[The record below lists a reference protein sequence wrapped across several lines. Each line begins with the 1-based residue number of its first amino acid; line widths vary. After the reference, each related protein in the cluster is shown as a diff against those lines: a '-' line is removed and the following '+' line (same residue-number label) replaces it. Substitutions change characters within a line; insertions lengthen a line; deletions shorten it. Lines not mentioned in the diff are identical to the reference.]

1 MKLASRASAR
11 RQEVCDH
18 KTSLRRMDVTPLA
31 GVRVLDLTTFL
42 SGPYCALVLRQLGA
56 EIIKVEPLEGE
67 PTRGGSPEPVTD
79 FWFALHRGRRS
90 IALDLKRDEARD
102 VFFDLARTADVVVEN
117 YRPGVTKRL
126 GIDPDTLRG
135 INPRLIT
142 CAINGYGTEGELAG
156 AAAID
161 GVVQAF
167 CGSFI
172 FPTIWGLPEGPIPF
186 QVADIAGGTAAAHA
200 ILAALYTRERTG
212 TGAHL
217 QLSLAECLLNW
228 INTGDRTGTLR
239 SPNTILATGSDGG
252 RFVVQTTLHFRTKLA
267 AMLGLTFEAT
277 EDYAAQVRSKLSTNT
292 KQYWLQRLA
301 EVGVPAAPIQTI
313 ADALAHPDIANEVVD
328 GRMMPASPFVIN
340 GDRHATPELP
350 PSLGEHTIE
359 VLRDVLGYDSARI
372 DSLSGN
378 GAIRGR

>member
-1 MKLASRASAR
+1 
-11 RQEVCDH
+11 
-18 KTSLRRMDVTPLA
+18 MDATPLA

-90 IALDLKRDEARD
+90 VALDLKRADARE
-102 VFFDLARTADVVVEN
+102 VFFDLARQADVVVEN
-117 YRPGVTKRL
+117 YRPGVTTRL
-126 GIDPDTLRG
+126 GIDPETLRA
-135 INPRLIT
+135 INSRLIT
-142 CAINGYGTEGELAG
+142 CAINGFGTAGELAG

-167 CGSFI
+167 CGSFV

-200 ILAALYTRERTG
+200 VLAALYTRERTG

-217 QLSLAECLLNW
+217 QLSLAECLLSW

-239 SPNTILATGSDGG
+239 SPNTIIAAGSDGG

-267 AMLGLTFEAT
+267 ELLGLTFEPT
-277 EDYAAQVRSKLSTNT
+277 EDYAAQVRAKLATET
-292 KQYWLQRLA
+292 KAHWLAKLA
-301 EVGVPAAPIQTI
+301 QVGVPAAPIQSI
-313 ADALAHPDIANEVVD
+313 AEALAHPDIANEVVD
-328 GRMMPASPFVIN
+328 GRVMPASPFVIN
-340 GDRHATPELP
+340 GERYPTPDMP

-359 VLRDVLGYDSARI
+359 VLRDVLGYDTAQI
-372 DSLSGN
+372 DALSGS
-378 GAIRGR
+378 GAIRRR